1 MQRTLTLTVN
11 SWPLRQRFAIARGSK
26 IAADTISV
34 AISENGHTGF
44 GEAVP
49 YQRYGE
55 SMETVSAAIEGVQ
68 AAIEGGLNRSDLQDA
83 LLPGAARNA
92 LDCALWDLQAKQ
104 SGVAAWQTAGLA
116 ALQPKT
122 SAYTIVLDDALR
134 MAERAAAAQAYPLLK
149 IKLGGADGLMA
160 DITRLSA
167 IAEAR
172 PDAQLIVDSNE
183 GWQAD
188 ELARYADKLGQFGV
202 SFFEQPVPQAQ
213 EAALNAISLPFCA
226 DESVHD
232 SSDIAA
238 LPEAYSWVNIK
249 LDKTGGLTEALA
261 CIKAARAADKKIMV
275 GCMVASSLAMAPAM
289 LLAQQAD
296 MIDLDGPL
304 FLTEDCPHGLRYDG
318 AQVFPPD
325 PKLWG

>member
-34 AISENGHTGF
+34 AIGENGHTGF

-68 AAIEGGLNRSDLQDA
+68 AAIEGGLSRSDLQDA

-104 SGVAAWQTAGLA
+104 SGIAAWQTAGLA
-116 ALQPKT
+116 ALQPQT

-202 SFFEQPVPQAQ
+202 SF
-213 EAALNAISLPFCA
+213 L
-226 DESVHD
+226 
-232 SSDIAA
+232 SSRCRKHKK
-238 LPEAYSWVNIK
+238 PP
-249 LDKTGGLTEALA
+249 LTRLA
-261 CIKAARAADKKIMV
+261 CRFALMKASTTVAILPPCPRLTLGSISSSIK
-275 GCMVASSLAMAPAM
+275 PA
-289 LLAQQAD
+289 
-296 MIDLDGPL
+296 G
-304 FLTEDCPHGLRYDG
+304 
-318 AQVFPPD
+318 
-325 PKLWG
+325 